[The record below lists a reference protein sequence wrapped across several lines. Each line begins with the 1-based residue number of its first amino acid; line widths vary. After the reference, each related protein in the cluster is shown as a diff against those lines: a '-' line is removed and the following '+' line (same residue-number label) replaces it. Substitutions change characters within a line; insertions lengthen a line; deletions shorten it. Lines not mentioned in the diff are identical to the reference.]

1 MRVLI
6 EVLDDEDEIE
16 LAKSVFKEQGWG
28 VRAPRSS
35 EVRVVR
41 PKGRSWLLL
50 EVRLPGFPGSAAKAA
65 TRRVDHAIKR
75 FRLAAW
81 VRRAQIVVIPRERDN
96 DYYLTEAPPR
106 WLARRPRLAQAAR
119 RIGIPSTTGILRLNA
134 SIPAAEVRPKLAL
147 LNLGQP
153 LDVSQVSVRA
163 AVPGVSR
170 DGTPVAAEQPSR
182 QSVALTVTAALI
194 AAVCGVWAGWARGP
208 WIAAPLLA
216 GAAMLWPA
224 LAARQNQS
232 VRQRLPLVTIVIAMM
247 LVGGDTLGRNT
258 HGSPRLLVIFIAG
271 FGLAA
276 FIARGLVLAVR
287 DSWLAR
293 QVAWVIPFAL
303 SVLAPFA
310 LWLGGTYDAEY
321 LGWFGIPS
329 GAVTAPTIY
338 RLAIA
343 TFSAFLG
350 LGFVLFFV
358 ALIGWYRYMNW
369 SDYTR
374 WLPLMSLAALSAIYI
389 LTAITI
395 GLGTVDGA
403 AADSASAARAG
414 RQPAG
419 YFGIQGGLVCVRPVT
434 AMIPV
439 YDGPLPSRRPLLSFG
454 TTSDQLWL
462 WDPVS
467 GRSIGVPLA
476 DVIVVRATG
485 TPARCG

>member
-1 MRVLI
+1 MRVLV

-16 LAKSVFKEQGWG
+16 LAKSVFQGQGWG
-28 VRAPRSS
+28 VRPPRSS
-35 EVRVVR
+35 EVRAVH
-41 PKGRSWLLL
+41 PKGRAWLLL
-50 EVRLPGFPGSAAKAA
+50 EVRLPGFPGSAARAA
-65 TRRVDHAIKR
+65 TRRVDQAIKR
-75 FRLAAW
+75 FHLAAW
-81 VRRAQIVVIPRERDN
+81 VRRAQIVVVPREQDN
-96 DYYLTEAPPR
+96 DYYLSEAPPQ
-106 WLARRPRLAQAAR
+106 WLARHPGLAQAAR
-119 RIGIPSTTGILRLNA
+119 RIGIPGTTGLLRLSA

-153 LDVSQVSVRA
+153 LDVSRVSVRA
-163 AVPGVSR
+163 AVPGASR
-170 DGTPVAAEQPSR
+170 DGTPVAAERPSR
-182 QSVALTVTAALI
+182 QSVALTVTAVAI
-194 AAVCGVWAGWARGP
+194 AAVCGVWAGWTRGP

-216 GAAMLWPA
+216 GTAALWPA

-232 VRQRLPLVTIVIAMM
+232 VRQRLPLAAIVIAMM
-247 LVGGDTLGRNT
+247 LYSGDTLGRST
-258 HGSPRLLVIFIAG
+258 HGSPRLLAIFIAA

-287 DSWLAR
+287 DTWLAR
-293 QVAWVIPFAL
+293 QVAWVVPFAL
-303 SVLAPFA
+303 SALAPFA

-321 LGWFGIPS
+321 LGWFGMPP
-329 GAVTAPTIY
+329 GAVAVPTIY

-343 TFSAFLG
+343 TFSAFLA

-374 WLPLMSLAALSAIYI
+374 WLPLLSLAILSAVYV

-403 AADSASAARAG
+403 AADAASAVRAG
-414 RQPAG
+414 RQPPG
-419 YFGIQGGLVCVRPVT
+419 YFGIQGGLVCVQPVT
-434 AMIPV
+434 AVIPV
-439 YDGPLPSRRPLLSFG
+439 YDGPLPSHRPLLSFG

-462 WDPVS
+462 WDPRS
-467 GRSIGVPLA
+467 GQPIGVSLSE
-476 DVIVVRATG
+476 VIVVRATG